1 MKALLIAALAATAV
15 PAQAAIVTTDFGLGA
30 DAHIVSNDVNSNF
43 GASTQIAVKRDAG
56 SPGVNRL
63 GYIRFDLSGLDDG
76 DITSAVLSLTFA
88 TAGGLA
94 ASTIYELRG
103 VSDDSWVETEITFN
117 NAPGAGD
124 LLQTFEIPTTASD
137 VGTTFD
143 ISAGGSLLAFLNAQ
157 DDDLLSLRLW
167 RVSQNFGND
176 GFASREHPT
185 LAPPTLMLT
194 QASVAAPVPE
204 PATWAMLILGFG
216 AAGAALRRRRAAPA

>member
-43 GASTQIAVKRDAG
+43 GASSQIAVKKDSG

-94 ASTIYELRG
+94 ATSIYELRS
-103 VSDDSWVETEITFN
+103 VSDDSWGETEITFN
-117 NAPGAGD
+117 NAPSAGD
-124 LLQTFEIPTTASD
+124 LLQTFEIPTTAAD

-143 ISAGGSLLAFLNAQ
+143 ISSPGLLDFIKAQ
-157 DDDLLSLRLW
+157 TDDLVSLRLW

-176 GFASREHPT
+176 GFASREHRT
-185 LAPPTLMLT
+185 LAPPTLTLT
-194 QASVAAPVPE
+194 QAPVANPIPE
-204 PATWAMLILGFG
+204 PGAWALMILGFG
-216 AAGAALRRRRAAPA
+216 VAGAALRRRRTAPA